1 MILNNVKVKWAR
13 VGDNPATKYA
23 SDETEWTVDCIVTPE
38 QSRDWVARGLA
49 QKERF
54 DPETGAP
61 FVKIKRNTHFVK
73 KNPVTGVMEKSSLT
87 PPDVTNKY
95 GEDMAETNIG
105 NGSVCNVKYTERKWE
120 FEKKTGVSPTLVGV
134 QVMELEEYEKPDDGE
149 GFTYIER
156 PIVQMAD
163 TDSSDENI
171 PF

>member
-1 MILNNVKVKWAR
+1 MILENVKVKWAR
-13 VGDNPATKYA
+13 VGNNPATKYA
-23 SDETEWTVDCIVTPE
+23 SEDTEWTIDCIVTPE
-38 QSRDWVARGLA
+38 QSKDWVAKGLA

-54 DPETGAP
+54 DPETNEP

-87 PPDVTNKY
+87 PPKVTNKY
-95 GEDMAETNIG
+95 GDDITETNIG
-105 NGSVCNVKYTERKWE
+105 NGSLCNVKYTERDWK

-134 QVMELEEYEKPDDGE
+134 QVMELVEYEQADNDD

-156 PIVQMAD
+156 PVVQMAD
-163 TDSSDENI
+163 TDDSDENI